1 MNRHF
6 DWASRVGRKAVV
18 GLIAVLCVV
27 VTSVECFAE
36 TKHNNHATK
45 IDNRHLSLQVS
56 TSVWPKFQTSVLTK
70 TTADNVANI
79 VDRFDPKQLRFIELK
94 TESPNF
100 LGATED
106 FTVTGKNEIESTDK
120 YKASHWF
127 GEQSKTAVDFL
138 QTANSV
144 VISGSLVITILV
156 IIVMRR
162 QTVAQMAKLSI
173 LKERF
178 KCDFDNAPDM
188 FCSVDA
194 GTGRIVECNQTMA
207 DNLGFTKDEILG
219 RTVVEM
225 YHEGSHEEVK
235 RCFEVFRKTGNVV
248 SEHLRLMK
256 SDGDTIDVSLRSTAI
271 RDDRYN
277 VIRSIS
283 VLRDITDI
291 KRAEEHAWSS
301 HIRFTGILDNVPEA
315 VIAMDDSLD
324 IQVFNKAAE
333 RIFGYAANEVIGKPL
348 NILIPERF
356 RAGHNRHIQ
365 GFTKSSLAS
374 RLMSERQ
381 DIKALKKDGTEF
393 PATASVT
400 RSILNG
406 ESVFTVILQDVT
418 ERRAAESA
426 LREKTTSLDD
436 AQRIAQMGNWDWD
449 IATDR
454 VYWSDEI
461 YRIFGFEPQQSEI
474 SYAKLIKMVHNDDRE
489 KVNAAVDASI
499 FDPSLEI
506 DFEYRI
512 IRCDGDER
520 TVRTRGEVTTNSE
533 NQAIRVSGTIQD
545 ITETKRT
552 ESQLIHSAKLA
563 IIGQMA
569 SGIAHELNQPL
580 HIIRLAT
587 DLALDGQN
595 NDLLVVEEEVKYLSK
610 IRKQIDRMSEII
622 NHMRV
627 FARQDNTPHGSFSPI
642 VSIKN
647 ALQLVEP
654 QFNAEGIELKLDLPT
669 ACRPV
674 VGATVPLEQ
683 VLLNILNNARQAI
696 MLQRENHNDYQG
708 VAKVE
713 LIDDAKTSMVMI
725 VISDDAGGIPDAE
738 LDQIFKAFYTT
749 KEAGVGTGLGLS
761 ISSQIISSMNGS
773 ITVKNEDAGARFE
786 ITLPVGREMTVN
798 NQVEPEDTKIV
809 PTPQCVG
816 EVHKVMVVDDEDL
829 VVESLSEI
837 LSRKGYDVVTAS
849 DGLSALELYKV
860 NPVDAIIT
868 DLTMPRMGGQEMIHH
883 LRDIKPDLPIIVTTG
898 QITVGENENQ
908 IAKGATCIIK
918 KPVSMQQIY
927 QALEQAIRV

>member
-1 MNRHF
+1 MI
-6 DWASRVGRKAVV
+6 GM
-18 GLIAVLCVV
+18 IALFCLV

-36 TKHNNHATK
+36 ITRETR
-45 IDNRHLSLQVS
+45 IDNRHLSSQVS
-56 TSVWPKFQTSVLTK
+56 TTVRLKYQLSVLKK
-70 TTADNVANI
+70 TTAENVAKI
-79 VDRFDPKQLRFIELK
+79 TDRYEPERSRFTELK
-94 TESPNF
+94 AENANF
-100 LGATED
+100 WDATEG
-106 FTVTGKNEIESTDK
+106 FNAAGKTEIGSTGK

-127 GEQSKTAVDFL
+127 DRQSPPAVEFF
-138 QTANSV
+138 QTANPA
-144 VISGSLVITILV
+144 IIGGSLAITILV

-162 QTVAQMAKLSI
+162 QTAAQMTKLNI

-194 GTGRIVECNQTMA
+194 RTRRIVECNQTLA

-219 RTVVEM
+219 RTVFEM
-225 YHEGSHEEVK
+225 YHEGSHEEAK
-235 RCFEVFRKTGNVV
+235 RCFEVFRKTGNVI
-248 SEHLRLMK
+248 SDHLRLMK
-256 SDGDTIDVSLRSTAI
+256 SDGDTIDVSLRTTAI
-271 RDDRYN
+271 RDDRDS

-291 KRAEEHAWSS
+291 KRAEEQARSL

-315 VIAMDDSLD
+315 VFAMGDNLD

-348 NILIPERF
+348 DILMPERF
-356 RAGHNRHIQ
+356 RAGHSRHTK
-365 GFTKSSLAS
+365 GFTDSSSAHS
-374 RLMSERQ
+374 LMSERQ

-400 RSILNG
+400 KSILNG

-436 AQRIAQMGNWDWD
+436 AQRIAHMGNWDWD

-474 SYAKLIKMVHNDDRE
+474 SYATLIKMVHHDDRE
-489 KVNAAVDASI
+489 RVNDAVDASI
-499 FDPSLEI
+499 LDPSLEI

-512 IRCDGDER
+512 IRRDGDER
-520 TVRTRGEVTTNSE
+520 AVRSRGEVTTNSE

-587 DLALDGQN
+587 DLALGGQD
-595 NDLLVVEEEVKYLSK
+595 NDLLVVEDKVKYLSK
-610 IRKQIDRMSEII
+610 IRRQVDRMSEII

-654 QFNAEGIELKLDLPT
+654 QFNAEGIELKLDLPI
-669 ACRPV
+669 ACRSV

-708 VAKVE
+708 VAKVA

-738 LDQIFKAFYTT
+738 LGQVFEAFYTT

-773 ITVKNEDAGARFE
+773 ITVANEAAGARFE
-786 ITLPVGREMTVN
+786 ITLPIGQEMTVN
-798 NQVEPEDTKIV
+798 NQVEPKDTKIV
-809 PTPQCVG
+809 STHQCER

-908 IAKGATCIIK
+908 IAKGATRIIK

-927 QALEQAIRV
+927 QALEQAISV